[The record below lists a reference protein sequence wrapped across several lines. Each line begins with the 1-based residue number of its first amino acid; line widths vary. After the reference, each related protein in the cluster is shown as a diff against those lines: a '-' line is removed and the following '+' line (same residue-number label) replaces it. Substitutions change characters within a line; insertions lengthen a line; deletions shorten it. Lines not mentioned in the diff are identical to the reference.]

1 MHFTRLRLT
10 GFKSFVDPTDI
21 HIEPG
26 LTGVVGPNGCG
37 KSNIVE
43 GLRWVM
49 GEAAP
54 KRMRGGEM
62 DDVIFA
68 GTADRPPRDVAEV
81 LLGIDN
87 ADRSAP
93 ATYNHGDDLE
103 VTRRIERGAGSLYRI
118 NGREARARDV
128 QTLFADSASG
138 ARSTAMVSQG
148 RIGEVIAAKPTDR
161 RGILEEAAGIGGLH
175 ARRREAELRLHA
187 AETNL
192 ERLDDVIGTL
202 EEQHRALKRQARQAA
217 RYRNLSD
224 RLRRVEAMLLHRR
237 WSEAA
242 DARTA
247 AQGAL
252 REAGDSVAELGRV
265 AAAATVAH
273 EREAQALPEL
283 RAAERE
289 AAGKAHE
296 LRTRLDGLEAEER
309 RIEEAKRT
317 LAARLDQLDGD
328 LARERG
334 RGDDARKTL
343 DGLDAEAAELRSAED
358 GLADADGELA
368 ARLQACDRALAESEA
383 LRDERLRALAG
394 AESRSEALDRRL
406 EALAAQERR
415 LEARHAEF
423 AREQAGRPPLAGL
436 EAALAG
442 AETAAA
448 DAAGRLD
455 ASRARREAAEAA
467 RAAAGAAH
475 VAAEEAAG
483 AAAAEAGRAEAEAGA
498 LADLLDAADSGGRA
512 PVMDAVSV
520 TPGYEAALGA
530 ALGDDLLAPAD
541 EAAPVHWRDLGGADA
556 GPSLPPGARPLS
568 EEVSAPA
575 ELRRRL
581 SQIGVIDDGAAA
593 FAAGALAQ
601 GQRLVAKSGA
611 MWRWDGYRIAAGAET
626 AAAVRMAQRNR
637 LDALREVLDVL
648 GAERAARARTAE
660 AAGAALRDAEA
671 ECEAARGAER
681 DAEAEANGARA
692 AAADGAARL
701 DAAQLRRAADEDAR
715 EALETELAETRSQR
729 AEALRAREALPDLAA
744 AAGAVD
750 EAQGE
755 LARRRAESEDARR
768 DRQRHLAEAEARRR
782 RMAAIDSE
790 TASWRAR
797 AAESARHAQDLE
809 ARRREARAERETLD
823 SRPGALARERAET
836 ARGAAEA
843 REVHRLAEAAL
854 ADAEARAGSAER
866 ALRAAEARLA
876 ESREDMVRREAAL
889 EQADRDAR
897 AAAAL
902 IRERFDCAPDGA
914 LRATSLDETVDVPD
928 SQTLQERLERHQR
941 ERDNMGPV
949 NLRADIEADE
959 IEERISATRGEREDL
974 TGAISRLRRGTA
986 ELDREARGRLRAAFE
1001 AIDGHFR
1008 TIFTRLFGGGEARL
1022 ALTEAEDPF
1031 ACGLEVMASPPGKRL
1046 QAMSL
1051 MSGGEQA
1058 LTAISLLFAVFR
1070 TNPAPICV
1078 LDEAD
1083 AALDDH
1089 NVDRFCDLLAEV
1101 AAETDTRFLVIT
1113 HHRLTMARMDR
1124 LYGITMPERGVSQL
1138 VSVDLRAAERLRGH
1152 AEAAE

>member
-68 GTADRPPRDVAEV
+68 GTADRPPRDIAEV

-93 ATYNHGDDLE
+93 AAHNHSDDLE

-128 QTLFADSASG
+128 QTLFADGASG

-148 RIGEVIAAKPTDR
+148 RIGEVIAAKPADR

-224 RLRRVEAMLLHRR
+224 RLRHIEAMLLRRR
-237 WSEAA
+237 WSEAD
-242 DARTA
+242 DARAA

-252 REAGDSVAELGRV
+252 REAGDSVAELGR
-265 AAAATVAH
+265 AAAGATVAH

-283 RAAERE
+283 RAVERE
-289 AAGKAHE
+289 AARKAHE

-309 RIEEAKRT
+309 RIEGAKRALT
-317 LAARLDQLDGD
+317 ARLDQLDGD
-328 LARERG
+328 LARERS

-343 DGLDAEAAELRSAED
+343 DRLDGEAAELRGAED
-358 GLADADGELA
+358 GPDAAGELA
-368 ARLQACDRALAESEA
+368 ARLQACDRAVAESEA
-383 LRDERLRALAG
+383 LRDERLRALAS

-423 AREQAGRPPLAGL
+423 TREQGDRPPLAEL
-436 EAALAG
+436 EAALAE

-455 ASRARREAAEAA
+455 AARARREAAEAA
-467 RAAAGAAH
+467 RAVAGAAQA
-475 VAAEEAAG
+475 AAEEASG
-483 AAAAEAGRAEAEAGA
+483 AASSEAGRAETEAGA
-498 LADLLDAADSGGRA
+498 LADLLDAADSGSRA

-541 EAAPVHWRDLGGADA
+541 ETAPVHWRDPGGAEA

-581 SQIGVIDDGAAA
+581 SQIGLIDDGAEAA
-593 FAAGALAQ
+593 AAGALAQ

-637 LDALREVLDVL
+637 LDALRGSLDVL
-648 GAERAARARTAE
+648 RAERSARARTAE
-660 AAGAALRDAEA
+660 AAGTALRDAEA

-701 DAAQLRRAADEDAR
+701 DAARLRRAADEDAR
-715 EALETELAETRSQR
+715 NALETELAETRSQR
-729 AEALRAREALPDLAA
+729 AEALRARSALPDLAA
-744 AAGAVD
+744 AAKAVD
-750 EAQGE
+750 DVQGA
-755 LARRRAESEDARR
+755 LARQRAESEDARR

-797 AAESARHAQDLE
+797 AAESARHSEDLE

-823 SRPGALARERAET
+823 SRPDALARERAET
-836 ARGAAEA
+836 AHGAAEA
-843 REVHRLAEAAL
+843 QEVHRHAETAL
-854 ADAEARAGSAER
+854 ADAEARAGGAER

-889 EQADRDAR
+889 EQADREVR
-897 AAAAL
+897 AAAEL

-914 LRATSLDETVDVPD
+914 LRAAGLDDTVDVPD
-928 SQTLQERLERHQR
+928 SQTLQARLERHQR

-949 NLRADIEADE
+949 NLRADIEAGE
-959 IEERISATRGEREDL
+959 IGERISAMLGEREDL

-1101 AAETDTRFLVIT
+1101 AAETDTRFLVVT

>member
-37 KSNIVE
+37 KSNVVE

-54 KRMRGGEM
+54 KQMRGGEM

-68 GTADRPPRDVAEV
+68 GTANRPPRDVAEV

-93 ATYNHGDDLE
+93 AAHNHSDDLE
-103 VTRRIERGAGSLYRI
+103 VTRRIERGAGSLYCI

-138 ARSTAMVSQG
+138 ARSTALVSQG
-148 RIGEVIAAKPTDR
+148 RIGEVIAARPAGR

-202 EEQHRALKRQARQAA
+202 EEQHRALRRQARQAA

-224 RLRRVEAMLLHRR
+224 RLRRVEAMLLRRR
-237 WSEAA
+237 WSEAD
-242 DARTA
+242 DARAA

-252 REAGDSVAELGRV
+252 REAGDSVAELGR
-265 AAAATVAH
+265 AAARATVAH

-296 LRTRLDGLEAEER
+296 LGARLDGLEAEER

-334 RGDDARKTL
+334 RGEDARKTL
-343 DGLDAEAAELRSAED
+343 DGLDREAAELRGAGD
-358 GLADADGELA
+358 GRAAAGELD
-368 ARLQACDRALAESEA
+368 ARLAACDRAVAESEA

-415 LEARHAEF
+415 LETRHAEF
-423 AREQAGRPPLAGL
+423 ARERAGRPPLAGL
-436 EAALAG
+436 EAALAE

-455 ASRARREAAEAA
+455 AARARREAAEAA
-467 RAAAGAAH
+467 RAAAAAAH
-475 VAAEEAAG
+475 AAAEEASG
-483 AAAAEAGRAEAEAGA
+483 AVSAETGRAETEAGA
-498 LADLLDAADSGGRA
+498 LADLLDAADSGSRA

-541 EAAPVHWRDLGGADA
+541 ETAPVHWRDLGGAEA

-581 SQIGVIDDGAAA
+581 SQIGLIDDGAEAA
-593 FAAGALAQ
+593 AAIGALAQ

-611 MWRWDGYRIAAGAET
+611 MWRWDGYRIAPGAET

-637 LDALREVLDVL
+637 LDALRGALDGL
-648 GAERAARARTAE
+648 RAERADRARTAQAE
-660 AAGAALRDAEA
+660 AAALRGAEA
-671 ECEAARGAER
+671 ECEDARGAER
-681 DAEAEANGARA
+681 DAEAAANGARA

-701 DAAQLRRAADEDAR
+701 DAARLRQAADEDAR
-715 EALETELAETRSQR
+715 GALETELAETRSQR
-729 AEALRAREALPDLAA
+729 AEALRARDALPDLTA
-744 AAGAVD
+744 AAGTVD
-750 EAQGE
+750 EIQGE
-755 LARRRAESEDARR
+755 LARRRAASEDARR

-782 RMAAIDSE
+782 RMSAVDSE

-797 AAESARHAQDLE
+797 AAEIARHAEDLE

-823 SRPGALARERAET
+823 SRPDALARERAET

-843 REVHRLAEAAL
+843 REVHRGAEAAL
-854 ADAEARAGSAER
+854 ADAEARAGAAER

-889 EQADRDAR
+889 EQADREAR
-897 AAAAL
+897 AAAEL

-914 LRATSLDETVDVPD
+914 LRAAGLDDSVEVPD
-928 SQTLQERLERHQR
+928 SQTLQARLERHQR
-941 ERDNMGPV
+941 ERDAMGPV
-949 NLRADIEADE
+949 NLRADIEAGE
-959 IEERISATRGEREDL
+959 IEERISAMRGEREDL

-986 ELDREARGRLRAAFE
+986 ELDREARGRLRTAFE

-1008 TIFTRLFGGGEARL
+1008 AIFTRLFGGGEARL

-1101 AAETDTRFLVIT
+1101 AAETDTRFLVVT